1 MENNVNRLVN
11 LVENIII
18 NNENFHRNM
27 GNVIELHYT
36 YLNTSLSMLREEREC
51 IQELSYLISRMYE
64 QSQRNQNQDNT
75 NSEINE
81 ETNEETTSETR
92 QLRRERTVPQRELN
106 NTTLF
111 SNNTS
116 SFFSSPGNRFLSYL
130 NPQTR
135 FLSPSPNRR
144 VLPTRPQGGN
154 TRANNFMNIF
164 NLLRDNLSRNSQ
176 VVPLTEEEI
185 NNNCTRALLR
195 DISSNITSCP
205 IDLAEIQPDEYI
217 LKINQCGHVF
227 RESNLRRVFET
238 SSLCPLCRHNLRSN
252 NSSFRTSNVTNLQ
265 DLSDN
270 FVSLEASFTLNPS
283 SDYFL

>member
-1 MENNVNRLVN
+1 MENNVDRLVN
-11 LVENIII
+11 LVDNIII
-18 NNENFHRNM
+18 NNETFHRNM
-27 GNVIELHYT
+27 GNIVELHYT

-51 IQELSYLISRMYE
+51 IQELSYLISRIYE
-64 QSQRNQNQDNT
+64 QSQRTQNQDNT

-81 ETNEETTSETR
+81 ETTSETTSETR

-116 SFFSSPGNRFLSYL
+116 SFFSGPSSRFPSYL

-135 FLSPSPNRR
+135 FLSPSPTRR
-144 VLPTRPQGGN
+144 VLPTRPRRGN
-154 TRANNFMNIF
+154 TRTNNFMNIV
-164 NLLRDNLSRNSQ
+164 NLIRDNLTRNSHPL
-176 VVPLTEEEI
+176 PLTQEEI
-185 NNNCTRALLR
+185 NNNCTRALFS
-195 DISSNITSCP
+195 DISSNITTCP
-205 IDLAEIQPDEYI
+205 IDLAEIQPDEYV
-217 LKINQCGHVF
+217 LKINHCGHVF

-238 SSLCPLCRHNLRSN
+238 SSLCPLCRYNLRNTN
-252 NSSFRTSNVTNLQ
+252 NSNSTQIINNSQ

-270 FVSLEASFTLNPS
+270 FVSLEASFTLNPN